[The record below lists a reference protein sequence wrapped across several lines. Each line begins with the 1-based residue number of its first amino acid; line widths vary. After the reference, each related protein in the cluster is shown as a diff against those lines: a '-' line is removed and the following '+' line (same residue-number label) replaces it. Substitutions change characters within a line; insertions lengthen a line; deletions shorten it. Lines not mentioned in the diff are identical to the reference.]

1 MSMPAEDMTAAPTLA
16 DLLQGYAEAPE
27 IPVQG
32 IASDSRLLQHGF
44 LFLAVQGMSSHGLD
58 YLLQA
63 KQAGVC
69 AIAWD
74 TSTGADPGEIGIPA
88 IAVDD
93 LAGKLG
99 ELANRYYGRPSEQL
113 KVIGVTGTNGKT
125 TVAWL
130 IAQAQQILG
139 ERCAYLGT
147 LGYGVD
153 SVDRAAGMTT
163 PAAIELHGHLAD
175 FVAAGATSAA
185 IEVSSHALTQ
195 GRVDGVRF
203 DTAIFTNLTR
213 DHLDYH
219 ADMREYFESKAQ
231 LFLACHPKDRIVNV
245 DSEYGVQLAGQC
257 GEDVVSVSTRP
268 DRAPNGRPHVFVRSI
283 VATEQGFDVAF
294 VSSWGE
300 CNFTLQLP
308 GDFNVAN
315 AVLVLALFLKKGVPL
330 QVACDVMSQL
340 SAPPGR
346 MQRVAVDAVDRSSQ
360 CVAVDAVDRSLQC
373 VTKDGP
379 TVFVDYAHTPDAL
392 DVALRALRAHC
403 HGKLWCVFGCGG
415 DRDKGKRPEM
425 GKVAEQLS
433 DRVVVTTDNPRSE
446 DTQAILDDILTGLA
460 DTGKATVIE
469 DRAAAIA
476 WAIEQAADNDVVL
489 IAGKGHENYQESNGE
504 RIAFSDYAIAEQAL
518 AAKEG
523 GQ

>member
-1 MSMPAEDMTAAPTLA
+1 MSMPAEHMTAAPTLA

-27 IPVQG
+27 ISVQG

-44 LFLAVQGMSSHGLD
+44 LFLAVKGMSSHGLD
-58 YLLQA
+58 YLEQA

-74 TSTGADPGEIGIPA
+74 SSTGAEPGDIGVPTIA
-88 IAVDD
+88 IDKLSD
-93 LAGKLG
+93 KLG
-99 ELANRYYGRPSEQL
+99 EIANRFYSRPSERL
-113 KVIGVTGTNGKT
+113 NVIGVTGTNGKT

-130 IAQAQQILG
+130 IAEAREILG

-153 SVDRAAGMTT
+153 SVDGAEGMTT

-185 IEVSSHALTQ
+185 IEVSSHALAQ

-203 DTAIFTNLTR
+203 DAALFTNLTR

-219 ADMREYFESKAQ
+219 EDMREYFESKAQ
-231 LFLACHPKDRIVNV
+231 LFLDCHPKDRIVNV
-245 DSEYGVQLAGQC
+245 DSEYGVQLAAQC
-257 GEDVVSVSTRP
+257 GEDVVSVSTNP

-300 CNFTLQLP
+300 GNFTLQLP
-308 GDFNVAN
+308 GEFNVAN
-315 AVLVLALFLKKGVPL
+315 AVLVLALLLKKGVPFDA
-330 QVACDVMSQL
+330 ACDVMSQL

-346 MQRVAVDAVDRSSQ
+346 MQRVAVDAVDRSLQ
-360 CVAVDAVDRSLQC
+360 CVTVDAVDRSLQC
-373 VTKDGP
+373 TAKDGSAA
-379 TVFVDYAHTPDAL
+379 FVDYAHTPDAL

-403 HGKLWCVFGCGG
+403 RGELWCVFGCGG
-415 DRDKGKRPEM
+415 DRDKGKRPQM
-425 GKVAEQLS
+425 GRIAEQLS

-446 DTQAILDDILTGLA
+446 DTQAILDDILAGLA
-460 DTGKATVIE
+460 HTDKATVIE

-476 WAIEQAADNDVVL
+476 WAIEQAADDDVVL

-504 RIAFSDYAIAEQAL
+504 RIAFSDYAVAKQAL

>member
-1 MSMPAEDMTAAPTLA
+1 MSMPAEHMTAAPTLA

-27 IPVQG
+27 ISVQG

-44 LFLAVQGMSSHGLD
+44 LFLAVKGMSSHGLD
-58 YLLQA
+58 YLEQA

-74 TSTGADPGEIGIPA
+74 SSTGAEPGDIGVPTIA
-88 IAVDD
+88 IDKLSD
-93 LAGKLG
+93 KLG
-99 ELANRYYGRPSEQL
+99 EIANRFYSRPSERL
-113 KVIGVTGTNGKT
+113 NVIGVTGTNGKT

-130 IAQAQQILG
+130 IAEAREILG

-153 SVDRAAGMTT
+153 SVDGAEGMTT

-175 FVAAGATSAA
+175 FVGAGATSAA
-185 IEVSSHALTQ
+185 IEVSSHALAQ

-203 DTAIFTNLTR
+203 DAALFTNLTR

-219 ADMREYFESKAQ
+219 EDMREYFESKAQ
-231 LFLACHPKDRIVNV
+231 LFLDCHPKDRIVNV
-245 DSEYGVQLAGQC
+245 DSEYGVQLAAKC
-257 GEDVVSVSTRP
+257 GEDVVSVSTNP

-300 CNFTLQLP
+300 GNFTLQLP
-308 GDFNVAN
+308 GEFNVAN
-315 AVLVLALFLKKGVPL
+315 AVLVLALLLKKGVPFDA
-330 QVACDVMSQL
+330 ACDVMSQL

-346 MQRVAVDAVDRSSQ
+346 MQRVAVDAVDRS
-360 CVAVDAVDRSLQC
+360 LQC
-373 VTKDGP
+373 TAKDGSAA
-379 TVFVDYAHTPDAL
+379 FVDYAHTPDAL

-403 HGKLWCVFGCGG
+403 RGELWCVFGCGG
-415 DRDKGKRPEM
+415 DRDKGKRPQM
-425 GKVAEQLS
+425 GRIAEQLS

-446 DTQAILDDILTGLA
+446 DTQAILDDILAGLA
-460 DTGKATVIE
+460 HTDKATVIE

-476 WAIEQAADNDVVL
+476 WAIEQAADDDVVL

-504 RIAFSDYAIAEQAL
+504 RIAFSDYAVAKQAL

>member
-1 MSMPAEDMTAAPTLA
+1 MSMPAEHMNAAPTLA
-16 DLLQGYAEAPE
+16 DLLQGYAQAPE

-58 YLLQA
+58 YLDQA
-63 KQAGVC
+63 KRAGVC

-74 TSTGADPGEIGIPA
+74 TSTGADPGEIGVPA
-88 IAVDD
+88 IAIDD

-113 KVIGVTGTNGKT
+113 KVLGVTGTNGKT

-130 IAQAQQILG
+130 IAQAQEILG

-153 SVDRAAGMTT
+153 AVDGGEGMTT
-163 PAAIELHGHLAD
+163 PAAVELHGHLAD
-175 FVAAGATSAA
+175 FVTAGATSAA

-203 DTAIFTNLTR
+203 DTAMFTNLTR

-219 ADMREYFESKAQ
+219 ADMREYFDSKAQ

-245 DSEYGVQLAGQC
+245 DSEYGVQLAAQC
-257 GEDVVSVSTRP
+257 GEDVVSVSTTP
-268 DRAPNGRPHVFVRSI
+268 DLASNERPHVFVRSI
-283 VATEQGFDVAF
+283 IATEQGFDVAF
-294 VSSWGE
+294 VSSWGAG
-300 CNFTLQLP
+300 NFALQLP

-315 AVLVLALFLKKGVPL
+315 AVLVLALLLKKGVPL
-330 QVACDVMSQL
+330 DAACDVMSQL

-346 MQRVAVDAVDRSSQ
+346 MQRVAVDAVDRS
-360 CVAVDAVDRSLQC
+360 LQC
-373 VTKDGP
+373 MAKDGP
-379 TVFVDYAHTPDAL
+379 AAFVDYAHTPDAL

-403 HGKLWCVFGCGG
+403 RGKLWCVFGCGG
-415 DRDKGKRPEM
+415 DRDKGKRPQM

-460 DTGKATVIE
+460 DTDKVTVIE

-504 RIAFSDYAIAEQAL
+504 RIAFSDYAVAQQAL